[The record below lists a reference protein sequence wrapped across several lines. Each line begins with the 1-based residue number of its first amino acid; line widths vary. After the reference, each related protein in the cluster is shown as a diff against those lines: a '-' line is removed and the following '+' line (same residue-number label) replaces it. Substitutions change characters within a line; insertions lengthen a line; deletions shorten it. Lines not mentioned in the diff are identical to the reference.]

1 MALNLG
7 VLMLPADARVREDME
22 RWNVRRTIAIGANA
36 LIEETVSSRARG
48 ASVIVF
54 ASPARRWSDVAEALR
69 AAVQVAGG
77 AVGLRFY
84 RPDFLLGVRIPLDDR
99 EDRFVTCP
107 TLELEEL
114 RPEGGGYFRGIYRIR
129 RAVKDALADLI
140 GAEMRAIAEEI
151 RTGSRRLEAV

>member
-1 MALNLG
+1 MGLNVG
-7 VLMLPADARVREDME
+7 VLMLPTDRRMREDLE
-22 RWNVRRTIAIGANA
+22 RWDIRRTIPLGPNA

-54 ASPARRWSDVAEALR
+54 ASPARRWIDVAEALR

-84 RPDFLLGVRIPLDDR
+84 RPDFLLGVRIPLDER

-107 TLELEEL
+107 TFELGEL
-114 RPEGGGYFRGIYRIR
+114 QPEGGGYFRGIYRIR

-140 GAEMRAIAEEI
+140 GAEMRAIADEI
-151 RTGSRRLEAV
+151 RTGTRRLGAA